1 MIITDKDTAIL
12 LNADSNPFGV
22 RLKCFDKNGDMIRG
36 IVEIDLLTLK
46 GRQIVF
52 DDNDGVK
59 LDTFGNIMYQ
69 DIEVDLITIEHPNG
83 SDSLMSRRVVN
94 IGSMNP

>member
-12 LNADSNPFGV
+12 LGADSNPFGV
-22 RLKCFDKNGDMIRG
+22 RLKGFDKNGDMIKG

-52 DDNDGVK
+52 DDSGGVK
-59 LDTFGNIMYQ
+59 LDAFGNIMYQ

-94 IGSMNP
+94 VGSMNP